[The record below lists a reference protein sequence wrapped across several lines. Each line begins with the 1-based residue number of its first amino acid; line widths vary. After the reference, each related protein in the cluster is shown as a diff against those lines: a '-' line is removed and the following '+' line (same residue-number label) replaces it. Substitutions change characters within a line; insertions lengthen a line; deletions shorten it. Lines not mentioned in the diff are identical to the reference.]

1 MDPQTLLIGVAAFV
15 ISAILIYLISAFTM
29 KEKTFEEVL
38 EEQRRRQEEEREKQ
52 KSEKKAEK
60 EHKKKYRKGK
70 EKTKEKPDKPTP
82 VQETDV
88 QRDHKMVNLEIDPE
102 IIEPVE
108 TVALNTKKSKNK
120 KAKSILV
127 NKEEKPLVTDG
138 KQTKELYH
146 KDMAPKDEVEL
157 HHEQHRGKDKQHPEQ
172 QSKASKK
179 QEKAREAERLEKER
193 IIHVEKRTETMVEIQ
208 HTRAVMA
215 ESEVKSARAKGGV
228 LAADGSPLNGSKLIA
243 SVKSANLKDS
253 EIQTLIEIL
262 LNRQGI
268 STSGAGAASATEW
281 NKKSQ
286 KGDPTSLL
294 RKQLEEKERALQ
306 EEQTIA
312 MSASSRVKELRQ
324 DLSSEKAKFATLEK
338 RYQEKL
344 SLQEREIESLHAR
357 MQNTHQ
363 QHMRDSE
370 ALQSKVAQLE
380 TAGDRN
386 VIQKLQEEKK
396 ILSETLAK
404 TASEKTIS
412 PAEVN
417 NLKQKVQIMEK
428 ELSSNA
434 IKLNASENA
443 KKSLEQK
450 LAKFEDQLKKHD
462 AGQKDSD
469 VQMTRRMEEVSQEL
483 RRAEARNDTLV
494 NDKKKANGELTKAN
508 DALNNAQQ
516 EVSTLKSKL
525 QELEKHL
532 SASDNQKE
540 LETKLQESERKKLDL
555 EGNIKNLEKQLFVI
569 QKQRAELESDMKSL
583 QQENYALAEEMKTT
597 KERQAGEGQEAPA
610 APAGAPNGDVH
621 EKADGK
627 QIEIREHE
635 KILGEKL
642 AEIGRLTTD
651 IQSQKQQVSSLQE
664 QLDAQKK
671 KNNELREKNWKA
683 MEALEKAEKSASVKV
698 DSAVKSSREK
708 SQAQVSEIEALDKGV
723 LQRIFPDIAVNAK
736 LVHNDW
742 MGQFE
747 REASTYITNI
757 SSKSSESAA
766 QDSRVQEL
774 VSSNAKLQ
782 SQVSEYKQ
790 LVTDAETK
798 LQQLEK
804 SVESEEKRWKK
815 ELQEAQSNLKTSTS
829 RVSELEQIMTK
840 YKSEVTVIK
849 KSLAETE
856 KRLGEAESNSQL
868 VNESQAES
876 TAVEEK
882 CRQFQE
888 RVGQLEESNSQ
899 YEKQVQEYRNVLALT
914 EDKLSQL
921 EQQAKSEESR
931 WQDKITRTETDL
943 QQSKKDVECLQEQVK
958 KFRGSTEDLS
968 DLSFAYGIVEKSL
981 PRIIEE
987 MEVKVES
994 LESQLKASEERCLML
1009 QKETEE
1015 AQTKVVTVQSQLEI
1029 TKHSSDD
1036 LEALR
1041 RRIAELENFVEAEK
1055 KKTKELSMNV
1065 VKLNGIIKT
1074 GQDAL
1079 RQEQGTVEKLT
1090 DQLNA
1095 AQSGGGGSGKGVKE
1109 LRAKLADKE
1118 KHLEREIL
1126 TNKQLSQQLA
1136 QLGVLAASPGND
1148 AGTSV

>member
-70 EKTKEKPDKPTP
+70 EKTKEKPDKPAP

-120 KAKSILV
+120 KSKSILV

-157 HHEQHRGKDKQHPEQ
+157 HHEQRGKDKQHPEQ

-597 KERQAGEGQEAPA
+597 KERQAGEGQEAPT

-698 DSAVKSSREK
+698 DSAVKSSRDEK

-868 VNESQAES
+868 VNESRAES

-1109 LRAKLADKE
+1109 
-1118 KHLEREIL
+1118 
-1126 TNKQLSQQLA
+1126 
-1136 QLGVLAASPGND
+1136 AASPGND

>member
-1 MDPQTLLIGVAAFV
+1 MDPQTILIGAAAFV

-70 EKTKEKPDKPTP
+70 EKTKEKPDKPAP
-82 VQETDV
+82 VQETEV

-120 KAKSILV
+120 KSKSILV
-127 NKEEKPLVTDG
+127 NKDEKPIVAEG
-138 KQTKELYH
+138 KQMKELYH
-146 KDMAPKDEVEL
+146 KEQAPKDEVEL
-157 HHEQHRGKDKQHPEQ
+157 HHEQQRGKDKQHSEQ
-172 QSKASKK
+172 QTKASKK
-179 QEKAREAERLEKER
+179 QEKAERLEKER
-193 IIHVEKRTETMVEIQ
+193 IVHVEKRTETMVEIQ

-215 ESEVKSARAKGGV
+215 ESEVKSSRSKGGV
-228 LAADGSPLNGSKLIA
+228 HAADGSPLNGSKLIA
-243 SVKSANLKDS
+243 SVKAANLKDS

-324 DLSSEKAKFATLEK
+324 DLSSEKAKFASLEK

-380 TAGDRN
+380 TAGDLS

-396 ILSETLAK
+396 LLSETLAK

-450 LAKFEDQLKKHD
+450 LAKFEEQLKKHD

-483 RRAEARNDTLV
+483 RRAEARNETLA
-494 NDKKKANGELTKAN
+494 NDKKKASTELTKAN
-508 DALNNAQQ
+508 DALNIAQQ

-555 EGNIKNLEKQLFVI
+555 EGNIKNLEKQLFVV
-569 QKQRAELESDMKSL
+569 QKQRAELDSDMKTL
-583 QQENYALAEEMKTT
+583 KQENYALAEEMKTT
-597 KERQAGEGQEAPA
+597 KERQAGEGQEAPT

-627 QIEIREHE
+627 QIEISQHE
-635 KILGEKL
+635 KILGEKI
-642 AEIGRLTTD
+642 AEISKLTVD

-698 DSAVKSSREK
+698 DNAVKSSRDEK

-723 LQRIFPDIAVNAK
+723 LQRLFPDIAVNAK

-747 REASTYITNI
+747 EEASTYITNVT
-757 SSKSSESAA
+757 SKSSESAA
-766 QDSRVQEL
+766 QDARVQEL
-774 VSSNAKLQ
+774 TSSNTKLQ

-804 SVESEEKRWKK
+804 SVESEEKRWQK
-815 ELQEAQSNLKTSTS
+815 ELQDAQSKLKTSTS
-829 RVSELEQIMTK
+829 QVSELEVIMSQ

-856 KRLGEAESNSQL
+856 NRLGEAESKNQQ
-868 VNESQAES
+868 VNESRAES
-876 TAVEEK
+876 NAVEEK
-882 CRQFQE
+882 CRQLQD
-888 RVGQLEESNSQ
+888 RVGQLEENNSQ

-921 EQQAKSEESR
+921 EQQAKTEESR
-931 WQDKITRTETDL
+931 WQDKITKTETDL

-958 KFRGSTEDLS
+958 KFRGSTE
-968 DLSFAYGIVEKSL
+968 
-981 PRIIEE
+981 

-1009 QKETEE
+1009 QKESEE

-1041 RRIAELENFVEAEK
+1041 RRIKELEDFFEAEK
-1055 KKTKELSMNV
+1055 KKTKDLSTNI

-1079 RQEQGTVEKLT
+1079 KQEQGTVEKLSE
-1090 DQLNA
+1090 QLNA

-1109 LRAKLADKE
+1109 LRAKLVDKE
-1118 KHLEREIL
+1118 KLLEREIMA
-1126 TNKQLSQQLA
+1126 NKQLSQQLA
-1136 QLGVLAASPGND
+1136 QLGVLAYQPKAASPGND

>member
-1 MDPQTLLIGVAAFV
+1 MDPQTIVIGAAAFV
-15 ISAILIYLISAFTM
+15 ISAILIYVISAFTM

-52 KSEKKAEK
+52 KNEKKAEK

-70 EKTKEKPDKPTP
+70 EKPKEKPDKPTP
-82 VQETDV
+82 VQETEV
-88 QRDHKMVNLEIDPE
+88 PRDHKMVNLEIDPE

-108 TVALNTKKSKNK
+108 TVALNTKKPKNK
-120 KAKSILV
+120 KSKSILL
-127 NKEEKPLVTDG
+127 NKDEKSVVSEG
-138 KQTKELYH
+138 KQTKELFH
-146 KDMAPKDEVEL
+146 KEQAPKDEVEL
-157 HHEQHRGKDKQHPEQ
+157 HHEQQRGKDKQHSEQ

-179 QEKAREAERLEKER
+179 QEKAERLEKER
-193 IIHVEKRTETMVEIQ
+193 IVHVEKRTETIEIQ
-208 HTRAVMA
+208 HSRAVMA
-215 ESEVKSARAKGGV
+215 ESEVKSSRSKGGV
-228 LAADGSPLNGSKLIA
+228 HAADGSPLNGSKLIA

-324 DLSSEKAKFATLEK
+324 DLSSEKAKFAALEK

-380 TAGDRN
+380 TAGDRS

-396 ILSETLAK
+396 LLSETLAK

-417 NLKQKVQIMEK
+417 SLKQKVQIMEK

-450 LAKFEDQLKKHD
+450 LAKFEEQLKKQD

-483 RRAEARNDTLV
+483 RRAEARNETLA
-494 NDKKKANGELTKAN
+494 NEKKKASTELTKAN
-508 DALNNAQQ
+508 DALNLAQQ

-555 EGNIKNLEKQLFVI
+555 EGNIKNLEKQLIAV
-569 QKQRAELESDMKSL
+569 QKQRTELESDMKML
-583 QQENYALAEEMKTT
+583 KQENYALAEEMKTT
-597 KERQAGEGQEAPA
+597 KERQAGEGQEAPT

-627 QIEIREHE
+627 QIEISQHE
-635 KILGEKL
+635 KILGEKN
-642 AEIGRLTTD
+642 AEISKLTID
-651 IQSQKQQVSSLQE
+651 IQSEKQQVSSLQE

-671 KNNELREKNWKA
+671 KNNE
-683 MEALEKAEKSASVKV
+683 
-698 DSAVKSSREK
+698 K

-723 LQRIFPDIAVNAK
+723 LQRLFPDIAVSAK
-736 LVHNDW
+736 LVHSDW

-747 REASTYITNI
+747 KEASTFITNI
-757 SSKSSESAA
+757 TSKSSESAA
-766 QDSRVQEL
+766 QDARVQEL
-774 VSSNAKLQ
+774 TSSNTKLQ

-804 SVESEEKRWKK
+804 SVESEEKRWQK
-815 ELQEAQSNLKTSTS
+815 ELQDAQSKLKTSTS
-829 RVSELEQIMTK
+829 QVSELEMIMTQ

-856 KRLGEAESNSQL
+856 KRLEEAESQNQQVS
-868 VNESQAES
+868 ESRAES
-876 TAVEEK
+876 NAVEEK
-882 CRQFQE
+882 CRQLQD

-921 EQQAKSEESR
+921 EQQAKTEESR
-931 WQDKITRTETDL
+931 WQDKISKTETDL

-958 KFRGSTEDLS
+958 KFRGSTE
-968 DLSFAYGIVEKSL
+968 
-981 PRIIEE
+981 

-1009 QKETEE
+1009 QKEAEE

-1041 RRIAELENFVEAEK
+1041 RRIKELEDSFEAEK
-1055 KKTKELSMNV
+1055 KKTKELSTNI

-1079 RQEQGTVEKLT
+1079 KQEQGTVEKLT
-1090 DQLNA
+1090 EQLNA
-1095 AQSGGGGSGKGVKE
+1095 AQSGGGGSGKDVKE
-1109 LRAKLADKE
+1109 LRAKLVDRE
-1118 KHLEREIL
+1118 KHLEREIMA
-1126 TNKQLSQQLA
+1126 NKQLSQQLA

>member
-70 EKTKEKPDKPTP
+70 EKTKEKPDKPAP

-120 KAKSILV
+120 KSKSILV

-157 HHEQHRGKDKQHPEQ
+157 HHEQRGKDKQHPEQ

-597 KERQAGEGQEAPA
+597 KERQAGEGQEAPT

-671 KNNELREKNWKA
+671 KNN
-683 MEALEKAEKSASVKV
+683 
-698 DSAVKSSREK
+698 EK

-868 VNESQAES
+868 VNESRAES

-1136 QLGVLAASPGND
+1136 QLGVLAYHPKAASPGND

>member
-958 KFRGSTEDLS
+958 KFRGSTE
-968 DLSFAYGIVEKSL
+968 
-981 PRIIEE
+981 

-1136 QLGVLAASPGND
+1136 QLGVLAYHPKAASPGND

>member
-815 ELQEAQSNLKTSTS
+815 ELQEAQSNLKT
-829 RVSELEQIMTK
+829 
-840 YKSEVTVIK
+840 
-849 KSLAETE
+849 E

-1136 QLGVLAASPGND
+1136 QLGVLAYHPKAASPGND

>member
-958 KFRGSTEDLS
+958 KFRGSTE
-968 DLSFAYGIVEKSL
+968 
-981 PRIIEE
+981 
-987 MEVKVES
+987 
-994 LESQLKASEERCLML
+994 
-1009 QKETEE
+1009 

-1136 QLGVLAASPGND
+1136 QLGVLAYHPKAASPGND

>member
-70 EKTKEKPDKPTP
+70 EKTKEKPDKPAP

-120 KAKSILV
+120 KSKSILV

-157 HHEQHRGKDKQHPEQ
+157 HHEQRGKDKQHPEQ

-597 KERQAGEGQEAPA
+597 KERQAGEGQEAPT

-671 KNNELREKNWKA
+671 KNN
-683 MEALEKAEKSASVKV
+683 
-698 DSAVKSSREK
+698 DEK

-868 VNESQAES
+868 VNESRAES

-1136 QLGVLAASPGND
+1136 QLGVLAYHPKAASPGND

>member
-1 MDPQTLLIGVAAFV
+1 MDPQTILIGAAAFV

-70 EKTKEKPDKPTP
+70 EKTKEKPDKPAP
-82 VQETDV
+82 VQETEV

-120 KAKSILV
+120 KSKSILV
-127 NKEEKPLVTDG
+127 NKDEKPIVAEG
-138 KQTKELYH
+138 KQMKELYH
-146 KDMAPKDEVEL
+146 KEQAPKDEVEL
-157 HHEQHRGKDKQHPEQ
+157 HHEQQRGKDKQHSEQ
-172 QSKASKK
+172 QTKASKK
-179 QEKAREAERLEKER
+179 QEKAERLEKER
-193 IIHVEKRTETMVEIQ
+193 IVHVEKRTETMVEIQ

-215 ESEVKSARAKGGV
+215 ESEVKSSRSKGGV
-228 LAADGSPLNGSKLIA
+228 HAADGSPLNGSKLIA
-243 SVKSANLKDS
+243 SVKAANLKDS

-324 DLSSEKAKFATLEK
+324 DLSSEKAKFASLEK

-380 TAGDRN
+380 TAGDLS

-396 ILSETLAK
+396 LLSETLAK

-450 LAKFEDQLKKHD
+450 LAKFEEQLKKHD

-483 RRAEARNDTLV
+483 RRAEARNETLA
-494 NDKKKANGELTKAN
+494 NDKKKASTELTKAN
-508 DALNNAQQ
+508 DALNIAQQ

-555 EGNIKNLEKQLFVI
+555 EGNIKNLEKQLFVV
-569 QKQRAELESDMKSL
+569 QKQRAELDSDMKTL
-583 QQENYALAEEMKTT
+583 KQENYALAEEMKTT
-597 KERQAGEGQEAPA
+597 KERQAGEGQEAPT

-627 QIEIREHE
+627 QIEISQHE
-635 KILGEKL
+635 KILGEKI
-642 AEIGRLTTD
+642 AEISKLTVD

-671 KNNELREKNWKA
+671 KNN
-683 MEALEKAEKSASVKV
+683 
-698 DSAVKSSREK
+698 DEK

-723 LQRIFPDIAVNAK
+723 LQRLFPDIAVNAK

-747 REASTYITNI
+747 EEASTYITNVT
-757 SSKSSESAA
+757 SKSSESAA
-766 QDSRVQEL
+766 QDARVQEL
-774 VSSNAKLQ
+774 TSSNTKLQ

-804 SVESEEKRWKK
+804 SVESEEKRWQK
-815 ELQEAQSNLKTSTS
+815 ELQDAQSKLKTSTS
-829 RVSELEQIMTK
+829 QVSELEVIMSQ

-856 KRLGEAESNSQL
+856 NRLGEAESKNQQ
-868 VNESQAES
+868 VNESRAES
-876 TAVEEK
+876 NAVEEK
-882 CRQFQE
+882 CRQLQD
-888 RVGQLEESNSQ
+888 RVGQLEENNSQ

-921 EQQAKSEESR
+921 EQQAKTEESR
-931 WQDKITRTETDL
+931 WQDKITKTETDL

-1009 QKETEE
+1009 QKESEE

-1041 RRIAELENFVEAEK
+1041 RRIKELEDFFEAEK
-1055 KKTKELSMNV
+1055 KKTKDLSTNI

-1079 RQEQGTVEKLT
+1079 KQEQGTVEKLSE
-1090 DQLNA
+1090 QLNA

-1109 LRAKLADKE
+1109 LRAKLVDKE
-1118 KHLEREIL
+1118 KLLEREIMA
-1126 TNKQLSQQLA
+1126 NKQLSQQLA
-1136 QLGVLAASPGND
+1136 QLGVLAYQPKAASPGND

>member
-1 MDPQTLLIGVAAFV
+1 MDPQTILIGAAAFV

-70 EKTKEKPDKPTP
+70 EKTKEKPDKPAP
-82 VQETDV
+82 VQETEV

-120 KAKSILV
+120 KSKSILV
-127 NKEEKPLVTDG
+127 NKDEKPIVAEG
-138 KQTKELYH
+138 KQMKELYH
-146 KDMAPKDEVEL
+146 KEQAPKDEVEL
-157 HHEQHRGKDKQHPEQ
+157 HHEQQRGKDKQHSEQ
-172 QSKASKK
+172 QTKASKK
-179 QEKAREAERLEKER
+179 QEKAERLEKER
-193 IIHVEKRTETMVEIQ
+193 IVHVEKRTETMVEIQ

-215 ESEVKSARAKGGV
+215 ESEVKSSRSKGGV
-228 LAADGSPLNGSKLIA
+228 HAADGSPLNGSKLIA
-243 SVKSANLKDS
+243 SVKAANLKDS

-324 DLSSEKAKFATLEK
+324 DLSSEKAKFASLEK

-380 TAGDRN
+380 TAGDLS

-396 ILSETLAK
+396 LLSETLAK

-450 LAKFEDQLKKHD
+450 LAKFEEQLKKHD

-483 RRAEARNDTLV
+483 RRAEARNETLA
-494 NDKKKANGELTKAN
+494 NDKKKASTELTKAN
-508 DALNNAQQ
+508 DALNIAQQ

-555 EGNIKNLEKQLFVI
+555 EGNIKNLEKQLFVV
-569 QKQRAELESDMKSL
+569 QKQRAELDSDMKTL
-583 QQENYALAEEMKTT
+583 KQENYALAEEMKTT
-597 KERQAGEGQEAPA
+597 KERQAGEGQEAPT

-627 QIEIREHE
+627 QIEISQHE
-635 KILGEKL
+635 KILGEKI
-642 AEIGRLTTD
+642 AEISKLTVD

-698 DSAVKSSREK
+698 DNAVKSSRDEK

-723 LQRIFPDIAVNAK
+723 LQRLFPDIAVNAK

-747 REASTYITNI
+747 EEASTYITNVT
-757 SSKSSESAA
+757 SKSSESAA
-766 QDSRVQEL
+766 QDARVQEL
-774 VSSNAKLQ
+774 TSSNTKLQ

-804 SVESEEKRWKK
+804 SVESEEKRWQK
-815 ELQEAQSNLKTSTS
+815 ELQDAQSKLKT
-829 RVSELEQIMTK
+829 EN
-840 YKSEVTVIK
+840 
-849 KSLAETE
+849 
-856 KRLGEAESNSQL
+856 RLGEAESKNQQ
-868 VNESQAES
+868 VNESRAES
-876 TAVEEK
+876 NAVEEK
-882 CRQFQE
+882 CRQLQD
-888 RVGQLEESNSQ
+888 RVGQLEENNSQ

-921 EQQAKSEESR
+921 EQQAKTEESR
-931 WQDKITRTETDL
+931 WQDKITKTETDL

-1009 QKETEE
+1009 QKESEE

-1041 RRIAELENFVEAEK
+1041 RRIKELEDFFEAEK
-1055 KKTKELSMNV
+1055 KKTKDLSTNI

-1079 RQEQGTVEKLT
+1079 KQEQGTVEKLSE
-1090 DQLNA
+1090 QLNA

-1109 LRAKLADKE
+1109 LRAKLVDKE
-1118 KHLEREIL
+1118 KLLEREIMA
-1126 TNKQLSQQLA
+1126 NKQLSQQLA
-1136 QLGVLAASPGND
+1136 QLGVLAYQPKAASPGND

>member
-1 MDPQTLLIGVAAFV
+1 MDPQTIVIGAAAFV
-15 ISAILIYLISAFTM
+15 ISAILIYVISAFTM

-52 KSEKKAEK
+52 KNEKKAEK

-70 EKTKEKPDKPTP
+70 EKPKEKPDKPTP
-82 VQETDV
+82 VQETEV
-88 QRDHKMVNLEIDPE
+88 PRDHKMVNLEIDPE

-108 TVALNTKKSKNK
+108 TVALNTKKPKNK
-120 KAKSILV
+120 KSKSILL
-127 NKEEKPLVTDG
+127 NKDEKSVVSEG
-138 KQTKELYH
+138 KQTKELFH
-146 KDMAPKDEVEL
+146 KEQAPKDEVEL
-157 HHEQHRGKDKQHPEQ
+157 HHEQQRGKDKQHSEQ

-179 QEKAREAERLEKER
+179 QEKAERLEKER
-193 IIHVEKRTETMVEIQ
+193 IVHVEKRTETIEIQ
-208 HTRAVMA
+208 HSRAVMA
-215 ESEVKSARAKGGV
+215 ESEVKSSRSKGGV
-228 LAADGSPLNGSKLIA
+228 HAADGSPLNGSKLIA

-324 DLSSEKAKFATLEK
+324 DLSSEKAKFAALEK

-380 TAGDRN
+380 TAGDRS

-396 ILSETLAK
+396 LLSETLAK

-417 NLKQKVQIMEK
+417 SLKQKVQIMEK

-450 LAKFEDQLKKHD
+450 LAKFEEQLKKQD

-483 RRAEARNDTLV
+483 RRAEARNETLA
-494 NDKKKANGELTKAN
+494 NEKKKASTELTKAN
-508 DALNNAQQ
+508 DALNLAQQ

-555 EGNIKNLEKQLFVI
+555 EGNIKNLEKQLIAV
-569 QKQRAELESDMKSL
+569 QKQRTELESDMKML
-583 QQENYALAEEMKTT
+583 KQENYALAEEMKTT
-597 KERQAGEGQEAPA
+597 KERQAGEGQEAPT

-627 QIEIREHE
+627 QIEISQHE
-635 KILGEKL
+635 KILGEKN
-642 AEIGRLTTD
+642 AEISKLTID
-651 IQSQKQQVSSLQE
+651 IQSEKQQVSSLQE

-698 DSAVKSSREK
+698 DNAVKSSREK

-723 LQRIFPDIAVNAK
+723 LQRLFPDIAVSAK
-736 LVHNDW
+736 LVHSDW

-747 REASTYITNI
+747 KEASTFITNI
-757 SSKSSESAA
+757 TSKSSESAA
-766 QDSRVQEL
+766 QDARVQEL
-774 VSSNAKLQ
+774 TSSNTKLQ

-804 SVESEEKRWKK
+804 SVESEEKRWQK
-815 ELQEAQSNLKTSTS
+815 ELQDAQSKLKTSTS
-829 RVSELEQIMTK
+829 QVSELEMIMTQ

-856 KRLGEAESNSQL
+856 KRLEEAESQNQQVS
-868 VNESQAES
+868 ESRAES
-876 TAVEEK
+876 NAVEEK
-882 CRQFQE
+882 CRQLQD

-921 EQQAKSEESR
+921 EQQAKTEESR
-931 WQDKITRTETDL
+931 WQDKISKTETDL

-958 KFRGSTEDLS
+958 KFRGSTE
-968 DLSFAYGIVEKSL
+968 
-981 PRIIEE
+981 

-1009 QKETEE
+1009 QKEAEE

-1041 RRIAELENFVEAEK
+1041 RRIKELEDSFEAEK
-1055 KKTKELSMNV
+1055 KKTKELSTNI

-1079 RQEQGTVEKLT
+1079 KQEQGTVEKLT
-1090 DQLNA
+1090 EQLNA
-1095 AQSGGGGSGKGVKE
+1095 AQSGGGGSGKDVKE
-1109 LRAKLADKE
+1109 LRAKLVDRE
-1118 KHLEREIL
+1118 KHLEREIMA
-1126 TNKQLSQQLA
+1126 NKQLSQQ
-1136 QLGVLAASPGND
+1136 LAASPGND